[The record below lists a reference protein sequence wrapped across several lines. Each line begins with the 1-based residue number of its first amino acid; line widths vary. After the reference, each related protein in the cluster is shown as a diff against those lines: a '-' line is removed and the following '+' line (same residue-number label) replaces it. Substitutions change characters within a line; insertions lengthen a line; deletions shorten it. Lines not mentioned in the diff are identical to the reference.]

1 MTNNTIKF
9 LINREDEGKRLDV
22 YLSDNMLG
30 FTRSSLK
37 KIIENGK
44 VTIDKKISISP
55 SKKVKL
61 QQIIE
66 VDYQNES
73 SKKIKSHKM
82 KLDIIY
88 EDKDLLIINKPSGMV
103 VHPGSGNY
111 KKTLVNGLMYKYKDH
126 LSNMSGAD
134 RPGIIHRLDKDTSGL
149 LVVAKNNFVH
159 SKISSQ
165 FSDHSTKRTYI
176 ALVWGVVRP
185 LKGKIETLIA
195 RDKRNRQLMAV
206 SEKSGKKAI
215 TFYETLQVFNS
226 DNLPKI
232 SLLKF
237 QLKTGRT
244 HQIRVHMKY
253 KGTCLVGDKQYRKK
267 NLKFKNID
275 SEIKKKIE
283 GLKGQVLHAKSLG
296 FYHPTKEKIVNF
308 ESDLPQTF
316 KKLLNL
322 LKKLSD

>member
-1 MTNNTIKF
+1 
-9 LINREDEGKRLDV
+9 
-22 YLSDNMLG
+22 
-30 FTRSSLK
+30 
-37 KIIENGK
+37 
-44 VTIDKKISISP
+44 
-55 SKKVKL
+55 
-61 QQIIE
+61 
-66 VDYQNES
+66 
-73 SKKIKSHKM
+73 M

-103 VHPGSGNY
+103 VHLAQGNY

-185 LKGKIETLIA
+185 LKEKIETLIA

-206 SEKSGKKAI
+206 SEKAVKKQLP
-215 TFYETLQVFNS
+215 FMKLFRFLTL

-253 KGTCLVGDKQYRKK
+253 KVTCLVGDKQYRKK
-267 NLKFKNID
+267 FKIQ
-275 SEIKKKIE
+275 K
-283 GLKGQVLHAKSLG
+283 
-296 FYHPTKEKIVNF
+296 Y
-308 ESDLPQTF
+308 
-316 KKLLNL
+316 
-322 LKKLSD
+322 